1 MPHDCLGNSLSAA
14 EQPTLRAVD
23 DFIEGYLAYETRA
36 ENIIR
41 AADADPACCIANV
54 YAGLLRMLLETPAA
68 AQFAARYLSAAETSR
83 GARDGARKAQRS
95 DAARLGGR

>member
-1 MPHDCLGNSLSAA
+1 MPYDCLGNSLSAA

-41 AADADPACCIANV
+41 AADADPGCCMANV

-68 AQFAARYLSAAETSR
+68 AQFAARYLSAAE
-83 GARDGARKAQRS
+83 RS
-95 DAARLGGR
+95 AARATGREKLNAAMLR